1 MTRARVP
8 VLASWLVA
16 RVTPRSRRD
25 ELLGDLAEMLHQRR
39 ARSGG
44 LAAWRW
50 YWRQTGRAVT
60 DAADRA
66 IRRERGPL
74 GRTLVEDTRHAWR
87 ALTVRPAFSSAAVAL
102 LALGLGANATVFSW
116 VNAVL
121 LDPLPGTTEPGRLVQ
136 LSYLY
141 RGDPLTSFSVPDYRD
156 VREGATELE
165 GVAGR
170 DDLAV
175 GVVIDHDAERAW
187 AEVVTANYFDV
198 LGVPMALGRA
208 FTPGDDRAGT
218 VPTAV
223 LAHRYWTGRFG
234 ADPDVIGRAVRV
246 NAQVVTIVGVAAPGF
261 QGGESGLAYDLWLPL
276 GAHPAVAP
284 GPSRLDARGSRWLT
298 VIGRLAPHATPDTVR
313 AELDRTIDRMRRAF
327 AAEGR
332 YVEHRGAVFALSAS
346 PNGAVAILR
355 PVLLVLMAVAL
366 VVLLVTCANLAG
378 LILARSSA
386 RQREMAVRLSMGA
399 SRGRLVRQLLLEGA
413 MLSALG
419 AVGAVAALRWTAGL
433 LVGMAPPSELPI
445 ALSVPVDARVLAVTA
460 ACAFGTVL
468 LFALAPAVQTAP
480 HDVAGTLRDAGAAG
494 RAFGRHRW
502 RRALVAAQVA
512 LSVALLVG
520 AGLSLRS
527 LQAASRMTPGFM
539 ADGLVVG
546 WLDLFSAGYD
556 ETEGRAFYTRLL
568 DRVRALPGVTAAT
581 LGRRVPL
588 GFTGPA
594 SSDFTVEGAPATD
607 DIRVAAV
614 YHVGPDYA
622 ATLGARVVA
631 GRDLTDADTA
641 GRTAAV
647 MVNETLART
656 YWKDRSP
663 IGGRVMFGQP
673 RADRPPTW
681 MTVVGVVADIK
692 QRSLT
697 ERPRPTLY
705 VPVLQQYA
713 SAMVLHV
720 RTSGDPD
727 RLAGDLQRAVRD
739 LDPRVP
745 FFNVGRLDDHA
756 AAATFTQRL
765 AGDVLTALGALAV
778 LLAGIGAYGLLAFL
792 VGLRR
797 REIGIRLAVG
807 ATRRQVV
814 GLVAGTGARVV
825 GAGLA
830 LGLVLSAG
838 VGAGLRGLLIGVTA
852 ADPVTYT
859 GVVAV
864 LTLVAGAACVVP
876 ARRAAALDP
885 ALTLRD
891 E

>member
-1 MTRARVP
+1 MIRRRVP
-8 VLASWLVA
+8 ILASWLVA

-25 ELLGDLAEMLHQRR
+25 ELLGDLDEMLHERR
-39 ARSGG
+39 ARSGP

-50 YWRQTGRAVT
+50 YWRQTGRAVQ
-60 DAADRA
+60 DAAERA
-66 IRRERGPL
+66 IHRERGPL
-74 GRTLVEDTRHAWR
+74 GRALAEDARHAWR
-87 ALTVRPAFSSAAVAL
+87 ALVARPAFSAAAVAM

-156 VREGATELE
+156 VRDGARQLQ

-175 GVVIDHDAERAW
+175 GVVIDRDAERAW

-208 FTPGDDRAGT
+208 FMPADDRDGT
-218 VPTAV
+218 LPTAV
-223 LAHRYWTGRFG
+223 LGHRYWTTRFG
-234 ADPDVIGRAVRV
+234 ADPDVIGREIRV
-246 NAQVVTIVGVAAPGF
+246 NAQAVTIVGVAAPGF

-276 GAHPAVAP
+276 GAHPIVAP
-284 GPSRLDARGSRWLT
+284 GPSRLELRGSRWLT
-298 VIGRLAPHATPDTVR
+298 LIGRLAPGATPETVR
-313 AELDRTIDRMRRAF
+313 AELDRTIDGMRRAF
-327 AAEGR
+327 AGQGR
-332 YVEHRGAVFALSAS
+332 YMDHRGAVFALASS
-346 PNGAVAILR
+346 PNGAVSILR

-378 LILARSSA
+378 LLLARSSQ

-419 AVGAVAALRWTAGL
+419 AIGALAALRWTAGL

-468 LFALAPAVQTAP
+468 LFALAPAVQAAP

-494 RAFGRHRW
+494 RLFGRHRW

-512 LSVALLVG
+512 LSMALLVG

-527 LQAASRMTPGFM
+527 LQAASRMTPGFR
-539 ADGLVVG
+539 AEGLVVG

-556 ETEGRAFYTRLL
+556 EAEGRAFYARLL
-568 DRVRALPGVTAAT
+568 DGVRALPGVTGAT

-594 SSDFTVEGAPATD
+594 SSDFTVDGAPATD
-607 DIRVAAV
+607 GANVAAV

-622 ATLGARVVA
+622 TTLGARVLA
-631 GRDLTDADTA
+631 GRDLSGTDTA
-641 GRTAAV
+641 GRPAAV
-647 MVNETLART
+647 LVNETMART

-663 IGGRVMFGQP
+663 VGGRVMFGQP
-673 RADRPPTW
+673 RTDRPPAW

-713 SAMVLHV
+713 SGMVLHV

-727 RLAGDLQRAVRD
+727 RLAGDLQRVVRG

-765 AGDVLTALGALAV
+765 AGDVLSALGGLAV

-814 GLVAGTGARVV
+814 GLVAGAGARVV

-830 LGLVLSAG
+830 AGLLLSVAVG
-838 VGAGLRGLLIGVTA
+838 VGLRGLLIGVTA
-852 ADPVTYT
+852 SDPVTYA

-864 LTLVAGAACVVP
+864 LALVAGGACVVP